1 MRVLLL
7 KDVKGLGRAGEIKDV
22 AGGHAQN
29 YLFPNKLARPVTEG
43 AVKQV
48 QHTKEVILS
57 KQERKAAEAKTLAA
71 RLDGQTITFKAR
83 SGEGERLYGSITNA
97 DIAEALSKT
106 IGQPVDRKLVE
117 IPHPIKTLGQHRA
130 TVKVGPGLVANVFI
144 FVDRAT
150 EGA

>member
-7 KDVKGLGRAGEIKDV
+7 KDVKGLGHAGEIKDV

-29 YLFPNKLARPVTEG
+29 YLFPNKLAQPVTEG

-48 QHTKEVILS
+48 QHLKEAVAS
-57 KQERKAAEAKTLAA
+57 KQERKATEAKTLAS

-97 DIAEALSKT
+97 DVAEALSKA
-106 IGQPVDRKLVE
+106 IGHPVDRKLVE

-130 TVKVGPGLVANVFI
+130 TVKVGPGLVANVLV
-144 FVDRAT
+144 FVDRAA
-150 EGA
+150 E